1 MPSNDFNISIKPDS
15 VEVELNPSASSPY
28 AKLGG
33 AIFSV
38 SMVILVLCALL
49 FLPGKHN
56 QPGMWHDMSNAS
68 IDSSDFLVPLTILLL
83 GGVFI
88 GWMGFRWSA
97 AAWPSDET
105 LRCDHTTLTTS
116 RVPYLNFRNR
126 KWKKKSYLVSDIKN
140 LRFAVY
146 ASAKGS
152 SIYGLRFRSD
162 DGGHKILPGLEAPEA
177 KEILTALQH
186 LGVDVVLDDKL
197 QKKAGEALEKRGT
210 PLSLGLYVTLI
221 SDRITFALRDQ
232 PRLTNRRLQQPPC
245 TPTAPQI

>member
-1 MPSNDFNISIKPDS
+1 MASNDINISIKPDL
-15 VEVELNPSASSPY
+15 VEVQLSPSASSPH

-38 SMVILVLCALL
+38 IMVILVLCALI
-49 FLPGKHN
+49 FLPGKHS
-56 QPGMWHDMSNAS
+56 QQTMWRDMSNAP
-68 IDSSDFLVPLTILLL
+68 IDSSAFLVPLTGLIL
-83 GGVFI
+83 GCVFM
-88 GWMGFRWSA
+88 GWTGFRWSA
-97 AAWPSDET
+97 AGWPSDET
-105 LRCDHTTLTTS
+105 LRCDHTTLTIS
-116 RVPYLNFRNR
+116 RVPYLDFRNR
-126 KWKKKSYLVSDIKN
+126 KWKTKSYLVSDIKN

-177 KEILTALQH
+177 KDILTALQH

-210 PLSLGLYVTLI
+210 PMSLGL
-221 SDRITFALRDQ
+221 
-232 PRLTNRRLQQPPC
+232 
-245 TPTAPQI
+245 